1 MARSLVEQRLAA
13 CVNIL
18 EVPVYSIYRWKGKI
32 ETAKE
37 TLLII
42 KSSRKRFGA
51 LQNAIKKLHSYDVPE
66 IIALPIERG
75 SRDYLAWL
83 GESVSPSRISRR
95 IHT

>member
-1 MARSLVEQRLAA
+1 MARSHVEQRLAA

-66 IIALPIERG
+66 IIALPIERR